1 MVEIDVVLHGATD
14 TNLWDGS
21 STRGIIDSNPNNHNN
36 IQSGRTPHADERSK
50 MSVER
55 CAQLIVSSMIGPNS
69 IMFETWITRNPG
81 LLWVFLASYEPM
93 TFQLLTNVIA
103 PFRMDMWRK
112 YGEDALYLPTVL
124 LHMWKCMLDYVSGLY

>member
-1 MVEIDVVLHGATD
+1 MVEIDVVLPGATD

-21 STRGIIDSNPNNHNN
+21 STRGIIDSNPNNDKL
-36 IQSGRTPHADERSK
+36 QSGRTPHADERSK

-55 CAQLIVSSMIGPNS
+55 CAQLIVSSMIGPNFF
-69 IMFETWITRNPG
+69 MFETWITRNPG

-112 YGEDALYLPTVL
+112 YGEDALYLPTLL
-124 LHMWKCMLDYVSGLY
+124 LHMWKCMLDYVRGLY